1 MGPWSHQA
9 FEHELMDVPYNGQ
22 HQCNELY
29 GISNDYYEQLDGCEV
44 ELNGTI
50 GNDAGDPFFDWDRL
64 DKAYQQAKHDE
75 LAIKLKHVISHMRM
89 MRSKAYW
96 KEMKKL
102 MRMRRSAH
110 KKMQRMR
117 KHENQYFNWDEL
129 DQAEKHEQCKEKHE
143 AETERNLYFD
153 WDELEKSIQDE
164 IKAMRRKFMKTTSTI
179 NLEAMRQQDEVKVSR
194 KMKRIQNP
202 EAISNMLEIRR
213 NQLHEARGGVISF
226 WVSAII
232 N

>member
-1 MGPWSHQA
+1 
-9 FEHELMDVPYNGQ
+9 MDDPLDEQ
-22 HQCNELY
+22 HQRECNELY

-44 ELNGTI
+44 ELNGI
-50 GNDAGDPFFDWDRL
+50 CGNDEGDPFFYWDRL

-75 LAIKLKHVISHMRM
+75 LAIKLRHLIFQMRM

-102 MRMRRSAH
+102 MRMRRSAR

-117 KHENQYFNWDEL
+117 KDKNQYFNWNEL
-129 DQAEKHEQCKEKHE
+129 EQAEKHEQCNEKHE
-143 AETERNLYFD
+143 AETERNMYFD
-153 WDELEKSIQDE
+153 WEELEKSIQDE

-194 KMKRIQNP
+194 KMRRIQSP

-213 NQLHEARGGVISF
+213 NKLHEARGYVCSLLLY
-226 WVSAII
+226 